1 MFARRVK
8 KQQGGFTLLELL
20 VVVAILAAIAGG
32 LLVAYD
38 GMEAKAAKGQA
49 TFNIAA
55 IDKGVRAFK
64 VVTGSFPNEL
74 DSLLTDGLSAVT
86 CAAGTSCTA
95 TAATAAG
102 AGTAGSGFYA
112 GLHSNLQGADGS
124 VLTAEGKL
132 GLYALDAADVTAL
145 ANAGVTSLRQ
155 IDDATN
161 AVGVIPN
168 RDFDDLPRGKGLVVS
183 PLVAGSVVPV
193 VESEGLGAAASPGGC
208 IAPFNGACNRLNDIT
223 GLVPAIQHIV
233 VALGVGNNSSI
244 ISDATGA
251 SAAHF
256 SEAPFYTDVR
266 KDQYGRFLA
275 LFHLA
280 SDNGAGGGI
289 ADDGIITPGERFSTA
304 RFVGIIDSK
313 GDWLDEE
320 YAEFTGQ
327 KP

>member
-1 MFARRVK
+1 VK
-8 KQQGGFTLLELL
+8 KRQGGFTLLELL
-20 VVVAILAAIAGG
+20 VVVAILAIVAGG

-49 TFNIAA
+49 TFNLAA
-55 IDKGVRAFK
+55 VDKGVRAFK
-64 VVTGSFPNEL
+64 VVTGGFPNEL

-95 TAATAAG
+95 TAATPAG

-112 GLHSNLQGADGS
+112 GLHSNLQGTDGN
-124 VLTAEGKL
+124 VLTADNKL
-132 GLYALDAADVTAL
+132 GLYTLDASDVTAL
-145 ANAGVTSLRQ
+145 ANAGVTSLRYV
-155 IDDATN
+155 DDAVN
-161 AVGVIPN
+161 AVGTIPN
-168 RDFDDLPRGKGLVVS
+168 RDFDDLPRGRGLVTT
-183 PLVAGSVVPV
+183 PLAAGLVVPV
-193 VESEGLGAAASPGGC
+193 VESEGLGAATDCNLTIS
-208 IAPFNGACNRLNDIT
+208 GACNRLNDIT
-223 GLVPAIQHIV
+223 GLVPSIQHIV
-233 VALGVGNNSSI
+233 VALGIGNNSSI
-244 ISDATGA
+244 VSDAIGA
-251 SAAHF
+251 NAAHF
-256 SEAPFYTDVR
+256 SEAPFYTDIR

-280 SDNGAGGGI
+280 SDNGAGGGT
-289 ADDGIITPGERFSTA
+289 ADDGIITSGERFSTA